1 MIGAYST
8 QVEEENL
15 GDGSGGRILVY
26 CDSYLIDMKPSQQ
39 PIHESV
45 GLDPEKILLGS
56 FLDYLIHGLSPTRVF
71 PMSHL
76 RSQSFEES
84 RLMLSASSRQRIDED
99 LLTQERKVRYRDF
112 LR

>member
-8 QVEEENL
+8 GAEEENL
-15 GDGSGGRILVY
+15 DGSGGRILVY

-45 GLDPEKILLGS
+45 GIDPEKILLGS
-56 FLDYLIHGLSPTRVF
+56 FLDYLIYGISPAKVF
-71 PMSHL
+71 PMLHLKSH
-76 RSQSFEES
+76 SFEES
-84 RLMLSASSRQRIDED
+84 RLMLSSSSRQRVDED
-99 LLTQERKVRYRDF
+99 LLTQERKIRYRDF